1 MAQDSQAGKGA
12 PKRLMSRPARAVFWV
27 ALLMLVAG
35 ATAGVAGL
43 LINIFTHKQEART
56 PFVRLV
62 EVNEISTDPVPWGTN
77 WPSQFDTYRRTV
89 DVVETQYGGSSAMP
103 ASKLEAAPWL
113 KRLYAGYAFSLDYRE
128 ARGHAYM
135 LFDQEVTERVTKRPQ
150 SGACLHCHASMIPT
164 YRRLGMQAMGLDP
177 TPEALAADFNWP
189 AVMEGFRLASTLD
202 YASAHAELLNTPD
215 GTPGEQTPMFPGG
228 SATAPSTPSKPPDH
242 PSPAAGEAH
251 PVSCIDCHDPATMR
265 LRVTRPGLVQGL
277 TALAEGEGPVDHL
290 PSLGRWRA
298 GDRARPYDPNRDA
311 TRQELRSLVCAQCHV
326 EYYCASNMTLTFPWG
341 RGLRAEDIE
350 AFWDALA
357 FPDGSDFYDYAHA
370 ETGARLYKAQHPEFE
385 LWSQGIHARSGVSCA
400 DCHMPYDRQGAMKV
414 SSHWVQSPLLT
425 VNTSCQTCHAVPEAE
440 LRSRVRTIQGRT
452 EAMLERAAQAMVDM
466 LDAMGEAKA
475 SGASPEQLARLHEVQ
490 KKAMWRL
497 DYISSENSMGFHADQ
512 EAVRVLGESIDF
524 SRQAQVMA
532 VRLRAPA
539 APPVSPPGD
548 PQILGVTPTDKAP
561 PAPYKIPGREHLKTR
576 TP

>member
-1 MAQDSQAGKGA
+1 
-12 PKRLMSRPARAVFWV
+12 
-27 ALLMLVAG
+27 
-35 ATAGVAGL
+35 
-43 LINIFTHKQEART
+43 
-56 PFVRLV
+56 
-62 EVNEISTDPVPWGTN
+62 
-77 WPSQFDTYRRTV
+77 
-89 DVVETQYGGSSAMP
+89 
-103 ASKLEAAPWL
+103 
-113 KRLYAGYAFSLDYRE
+113 
-128 ARGHAYM
+128 
-135 LFDQEVTERVTKRPQ
+135 
-150 SGACLHCHASMIPT
+150 
-164 YRRLGMQAMGLDP
+164 
-177 TPEALAADFNWP
+177 
-189 AVMEGFRLASTLD
+189 MEGFRLASTLS

-215 GTPGEQTPMFPGG
+215 GTPGEHTPMFPGS
-228 SATAPSTPSKPPDH
+228 SAAAPPIPANSPDSPP
-242 PSPAAGEAH
+242 PVAAEAH
-251 PVSCIDCHDPATMR
+251 PVSCIDCHDPATMK
-265 LRVTRPGLVQGL
+265 LRVTRPGLVKGL
-277 TALAEGEGPVDHL
+277 AALAEGEGPVDHL

-298 GDRARPYDPNRDA
+298 GDRARPYDPNSDA

-341 RGLRAEDIE
+341 RGLRTEDIE
-350 AFWDALA
+350 AFWDELA
-357 FPDGSDFYDYAHA
+357 FPDGTDFYDYRHT

-400 DCHMPYDRQGAMKV
+400 DCHMPYERQGAMKV

-440 LRSRVRTIQGRT
+440 LRSRVHTIQGRT
-452 EAMLERAAQAMVDM
+452 EAMLERAAHAMVDM
-466 LDAMGEAKA
+466 LEAMGEAKA
-475 SGASPEQLARLHEVQ
+475 SGASPEQLASLHEVQ

-497 DYISSENSMGFHADQ
+497 DYISSENSMGFHAAE
-512 EAVRVLGESIDF
+512 EAMRVLGESIDF